1 MSPITLANPSP
12 NHRSKIHVYT
22 STTPLLLLRVVRFLA
37 QRAIPVEVGNN
48 FVKFPRGE
56 TTADMAASELKT
68 MGFRVLTSM
77 DQFDPEQDATLKDKS
92 AVLLAAENTPTG
104 HVHGPGCGHDH
115 VHDEHCGHDHHHD
128 HAHGQS
134 HDHSAEQ
141 PHQHKHEHEH
151 GHKPDHGHE
160 HDHQHGH
167 GHSHDHEKKH

>member
-1 MSPITLANPSP
+1 MSPITLANLSSTQ
-12 NHRSKIHVYT
+12 RTKIHVYT
-22 STTPLLLLRVVRFLA
+22 SSTPLLLLRVVRFLA

-56 TTADMAASELKT
+56 TTADMAASELKA

-92 AVLLAAENTPTG
+92 AVLIAAENTPKD

-115 VHDEHCGHDHHHD
+115 VHDEHCGHDHDHD
-128 HAHGQS
+128 HAHGHP
-134 HDHSAEQ
+134 HDHSAEH
-141 PHQHKHEHEH
+141 PHKHEHEH
-151 GHKPDHGHE
+151 GHQPDHGHE

-167 GHSHDHEKKH
+167 GHSHDHEKKR

>member
-1 MSPITLANPSP
+1 MSPITSANPSP
-12 NHRSKIHVYT
+12 THRTKIHVYT

-48 FVKFPRGE
+48 FVKFPRGG

-115 VHDEHCGHDHHHD
+115 VHDEHCGPDHHHD
-128 HAHGQS
+128 HAH
-134 HDHSAEQ
+134 DHGHEHQEEQ
-141 PHQHKHEHEH
+141 RHKHEHEH

-167 GHSHDHEKKH
+167 GQSHDHEKKR